1 MPSDTFAGEEVARTE
16 LRGWVYRHLAILFDS
31 IPEGLPPPAPA
42 GGAAAG
48 GSGMD
53 AYPRTLAAIERL
65 LEIFAAQTR
74 EQMQAE
80 QTRLLLNAPGG
91 VVAPPYASWYLD
103 GFLLGPACDWAAEEY
118 SLQSLESDPAG
129 EPADFIAIELEYMYF
144 LCRHERAARLT
155 GDQAALAAAIQAQ
168 ARFFFNHLIRWLPKF
183 VERLRAGS
191 PRGVYLALAELLEA
205 FLVEEGEQLAG
216 TQPPLR
222 EQLQDSR
229 PIRASCCSGSNQR

>member
-1 MPSDTFAGEEVARTE
+1 MMPSDTFAGEEVARTE

-31 IPEGLPPPAPA
+31 IPESLPRPAPA
-42 GGAAAG
+42 GGAAGG

-65 LEIFAAQTR
+65 LEIFAAQSR

-80 QTRLLLNAPGG
+80 QTRLFLNAPGG
-91 VVAPPYASWYLD
+91 VVALPYASWYLD

-118 SLQSLESDPAG
+118 SLQSLESDPAAG
-129 EPADFIAIELEYMYF
+129 EPADFIAIELEYMFF

-155 GDQAALAAAIQAQ
+155 GDQAALAAATQAQ
-168 ARFFFNHLIRWLPKF
+168 ARFFFDHLIRWLPKF

-191 PRGVYLALAELLEA
+191 PRGVYLALAQLLEA
-205 FLVEEGEQLAG
+205 FLVEEGQQLAG
-216 TQPPLR
+216 TPPALR
-222 EQLQDSR
+222 EPLDLR
-229 PIRASCCSGSNQR
+229 PSLR